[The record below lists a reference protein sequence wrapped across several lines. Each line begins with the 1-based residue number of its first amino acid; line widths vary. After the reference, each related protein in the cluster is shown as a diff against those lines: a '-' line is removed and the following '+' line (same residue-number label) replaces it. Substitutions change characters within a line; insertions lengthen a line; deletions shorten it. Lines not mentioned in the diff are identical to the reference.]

1 MTKVCSVC
9 GTDKPLSDFYAEPRG
24 FFGVKRLCK
33 LCHNAVRRARTANRT
48 AEQIASDSAKNKA
61 RTAKFT
67 ADQKAAKKK
76 YLAEWTKVNEDKV
89 AEYRKRQTDGTYAM
103 ADRTEYSRAYAK
115 ANKAKALAASLRWQ
129 KRHPERAVAAVQARD
144 ARKRKAYA
152 AWDADL
158 TALVTLE
165 AASLCK
171 MRERVT
177 GVKWHVDHAV
187 PLQGKTV
194 CGLHV
199 WNNLQVL
206 PAVENIRKGNKFEE
220 IS

>member
-1 MTKVCSVC
+1 MTKVCAVC
-9 GTDKPLSDFYAEPRG
+9 NTDKLFSEFYAEPRG

-33 LCHNAVRRARTANRT
+33 LCHNAIRREQVANRT
-48 AEQIASDSAKNKA
+48 AAQKAADSEKNKA

-76 YLAEWTKVNEDKV
+76 YLMGWAKVNEDKV

-103 ADRTEYSRAYAK
+103 ADRTAYSRAYAK
-115 ANKAKALAASLRWQ
+115 ANKEKTVAKSLRWQ
-129 KRHPERAVAAVQARD
+129 KRHPERAVAAAAARS
-144 ARKRKAYA
+144 AAKRSALA
-152 AWDADL
+152 VWDADL
-158 TALVTLE
+158 TAFVTLE

-177 GVKWHVDHAV
+177 GVRWHVDHTI
-187 PLQGKTV
+187 PLRGKLV

-206 PAVENIRKGNKFEE
+206 SAVENIRKSNKFEG

>member
-1 MTKVCSVC
+1 MTKICAVCN
-9 GTDKPLSDFYAEPRG
+9 TDKLFSEFYAEPRG

-33 LCHNAVRRARTANRT
+33 LCHNAIRRERVANRT
-48 AEQIASDSAKNKA
+48 AEQKAADSEKNKA
-61 RTAKFT
+61 RTAKFN
-67 ADQKAAKKK
+67 ADQKTAKKK
-76 YLAEWTKVNEDKV
+76 YLAEWIKINGDKI

-115 ANKAKALAASLRWQ
+115 ANKEKIVAKVLRWQ

-152 AWDADL
+152 AWDAEL
-158 TALVTLE
+158 TSFVTLE

-171 MRERVT
+171 MRERFTRVR
-177 GVKWHVDHAV
+177 WHVDHTI
-187 PLQGKTV
+187 PLRGKLV

-206 PAVENIRKGNKFEE
+206 SAVENIRKSNKFEE